1 MARTDPEGAAVLTH
15 TEVRLL
21 AIREEMERII
31 LERKLRATA
40 EDWATDVNS
49 LTDIVVKSAQQYV
62 YIYIYIWKMLPC
74 MYVPDHHSYS
84 LQYICVCVFVCVL

>member
-1 MARTDPEGAAVLTH
+1 MAKTDPEGAAVLTH

-31 LERKLRATA
+31 LERKLKATA

-62 YIYIYIWKMLPC
+62 ATALHLKHEEIAVWKK
-74 MYVPDHHSYS
+74 
-84 LQYICVCVFVCVL
+84 

>member
-1 MARTDPEGAAVLTH
+1 MAKTDPEGAAVLTH

-31 LERKLRATA
+31 LERKLKATA

-62 YIYIYIWKMLPC
+62 ATDLHLKHEEIAVWKK
-74 MYVPDHHSYS
+74 
-84 LQYICVCVFVCVL
+84 